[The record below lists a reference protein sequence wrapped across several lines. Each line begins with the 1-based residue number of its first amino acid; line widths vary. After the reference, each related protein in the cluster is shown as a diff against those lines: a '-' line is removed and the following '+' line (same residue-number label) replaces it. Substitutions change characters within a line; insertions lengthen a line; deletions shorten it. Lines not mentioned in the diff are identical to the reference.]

1 MQQSHPSNR
10 GQPRLNP
17 IRVPPLH
24 NGNPGSRLP
33 PPPVVV
39 QQRPASPQMPP
50 LMQRPMPPP
59 AGPLP
64 PHPPREII
72 PPQLHRPVAVSDNR
86 PERQTE
92 DDIREQ
98 LTDYIIFK
106 FEKIE
111 PYDEYD
117 SEGEEVKSTWD
128 NCIRRRLADVDKED
142 ARREI
147 RRLNREDAK
156 KGRTFLE
163 KQNSLGPKGQ
173 NQLAKAQ
180 RDLSSEERDDRFHTV
195 LVQFD
200 SSLKPVMD
208 KHEKVSR
215 HRSTTKRRIRHKK
228 RYERTS
234 ITAYFKRCPRPN
246 EVPSELARRIE
257 LGKQQ
262 MSPQNPQVMPRP
274 PTGSRTSSQAGRMNR
289 SGRFPSPSSPSAS
302 PLPQGAHMNH
312 PRVTPMHQHNTA
324 HGRSHTPIQV
334 IQEHNNKDKHQN
346 GGQSKGSGSSKYSG
360 TVSNS
365 EIDSESTLFTVP
377 SRSSGSYKGK
387 QHHGHKKRAPR
398 YLEDPENFS
407 VEARPARRHGLCEGQ
422 SYIITRSGTRIPVVQ
437 FSAPPREV
445 AIPVGDVEQL
455 QVDAYHVGRDDLM
468 AEYRQ
473 RLAEAGNLETAAR
486 KYQPRHAPRPEIVLD
501 RGRPRQIRHVTPSE
515 VNRQVNDS
523 FQRVQLKEGSRYHD
537 ELDDLVHREEQ
548 SRREAVALEEQEC
561 IIREFEEERAWERRR
576 RESRPPLPRPF
587 SPLSRRRAI
596 AACGFERAYMR

>member
-1 MQQSHPSNR
+1 MQQSHPANR

-24 NGNPGSRLP
+24 HGNPGGRLP
-33 PPPVVV
+33 SPPVVV
-39 QQRPASPQMPP
+39 QQRPAPPQMPP

-72 PPQLHRPVAVSDNR
+72 PPQFQRPVVVSDNR

-98 LTDYIIFK
+98 LTDYIIFR

-117 SEGEEVKSTWD
+117 SEGGEVKSTWD

-142 ARREI
+142 TRREI

-195 LVQFD
+195 LVQFN
-200 SSLKPVMD
+200 SSLKPVVD
-208 KHEKVSR
+208 KHEKVSS
-215 HRSTTKRRIRHKK
+215 HRSNTKRRIRHKK

-246 EVPSELARRIE
+246 EVPSELARRTE
-257 LGKQQ
+257 MDKQQ
-262 MSPQNPQVMPRP
+262 MSPQHPQ
-274 PTGSRTSSQAGRMNR
+274 AI
-289 SGRFPSPSSPSAS
+289 S

-312 PRVTPMHQHNTA
+312 PRVMPMHQHNTA

-334 IQEHNNKDKHQN
+334 VQEHNKKDKHRN
-346 GGQSKGSGSSKYSG
+346 RGQSKGSGSSKYSDK
-360 TVSNS
+360 VSSS
-365 EIDSESTLFTVP
+365 EIDSGSTPFTVP
-377 SRSSGSYKGK
+377 SRSSGSYKGEK
-387 QHHGHKKRAPR
+387 HHGHNKRAPG
-398 YLEDPENFS
+398 YLENFD
-407 VEARPARRHGLCEGQ
+407 VKARPARRHGLCEGQ
-422 SYIITRSGTRIPVVQ
+422 SYIITRGGTRVPIVQ
-437 FSAPPREV
+437 FSAPSREV
-445 AIPVGDVEQL
+445 AIPVDDVEQL

-473 RLAEAGNLETAAR
+473 RLAEAGGQDTAAR
-486 KYQPRHAPRPEIVLD
+486 KYQPRYAPRPEIVLD

-523 FQRVQLKEGSRYHD
+523 FQRSQLHHGFRYHG
-537 ELDDLVHREEQ
+537 ELDDLVYREEQ
-548 SRREAVALEEQEC
+548 SRREAVALEEQER

-576 RESRPPLPRPF
+576 RESPPPLPSPF

-596 AACGFERAYMR
+596 PAGGFERGCMR